1 MPLGV
6 WLIPARAELPTG
18 SPTLTTCPW
27 AHPCVRGA
35 STIAERFVEKM
46 GGSSLR
52 ARGFLIGSFAMS
64 VLLGLIPARAGLP
77 LPGQGGCSALCAFPF
92 G

>member
-35 STIAERFVEKM
+35 SPSRDVHHYTVV
-46 GGSSLR
+46 GSSLR
-52 ARGFLIGSFAMS
+52 ARGFRQRVEPISSA
-64 VLLGLIPARAGLP
+64 VGLIPACAGLP
-77 LPGQGGCSALCAFPF
+77 GLTDD
-92 G
+92 

>member
-52 ARGFLIGSFAMS
+52 ARGFLGKQLVHSSS
-64 VLLGLIPARAGLP
+64 VGLIPACAGLP

>member
-6 WLIPARAELPTG
+6 WLIPARTELPTG

-52 ARGFLIGSFAMS
+52 ARGFPCPVRRGDCTA
-64 VLLGLIPARAGLP
+64 GLIPACAGLP
-77 LPGQGGCSALCAFPF
+77 R
-92 G
+92 